1 MTANAFADDAAS
13 CLAAGM
19 NDYIGKPVDP
29 DVLFSTMLRWLE
41 KSSTPLNT

>member
-1 MTANAFADDAAS
+1 
-13 CLAAGM
+13 M

-29 DVLFSTMLRWLE
+29 DVLFSTMLRCLE